1 MTVTVAAGADP
12 VLRAATCILGGVDAL
27 LAGHLTAGAP
37 ALRPVFGKLAGVDV
51 HLHLLLEK
59 GQRFALGL
67 FLPGEHG
74 VEECAVGLGE
84 CGEGGIELLGL
95 LPYAVGVASCFG
107 GLLPAFLFNGIEG
120 GRAIGGVVFADS
132 HKILS
137 FYIFNTYI

>member
-1 MTVTVAAGADP
+1 MTVTVAAGAHP
-12 VLRAATCILGGVDAL
+12 VLCATPRVLAGIDAL
-27 LAGHLTAGAP
+27 LTGHPTAGTP

-95 LPYAVGVASCFG
+95 LPYAVASR
-107 GLLPAFLFNGIEG
+107 LLWRLARRFSSMGSRGTCNRRRRSPFAQDQLFLY
-120 GRAIGGVVFADS
+120 
-132 HKILS
+132 L
-137 FYIFNTYI
+137 